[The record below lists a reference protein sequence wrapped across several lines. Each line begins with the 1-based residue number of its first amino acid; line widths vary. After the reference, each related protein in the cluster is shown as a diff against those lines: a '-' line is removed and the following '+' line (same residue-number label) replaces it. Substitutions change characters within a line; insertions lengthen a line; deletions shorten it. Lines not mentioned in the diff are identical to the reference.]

1 VHGGLS
7 RGLVPKRSGLET
19 HHRIIREL
27 ADPERQ
33 APTPSVH
40 RAKPSERGNPRQD
53 RPVTHRQQKRLR
65 RIETAPNIQE
75 EKTAINAHLHDQ
87 LRTTQDSHVTD
98 ICRHVTD
105 PT

>member
-1 VHGGLS
+1 M
-7 RGLVPKRSGLET
+7 
-19 HHRIIREL
+19 
-27 ADPERQ
+27 
-33 APTPSVH
+33 
-40 RAKPSERGNPRQD
+40 
-53 RPVTHRQQKRLR
+53 THRQQKRLR